1 MTPISFRKEKISIQ
15 HIGKQRFWIGLFAG
29 LISAVLIAIAFNSFR
44 EALRYYSG
52 FSSDLLILENSEL
65 RFFNY
70 FFSVLASVMGLSVSI
85 WIWMNNFYQK
95 RRKDW
100 IFKQLS
106 KLHVQLI
113 FFVILMMITRFGTIL
128 HWALLSIPG
137 YDQELKLYKEY
148 WVLFILLPL
157 VVFLQSWFSV
167 RLIFRAGKWI
177 LLSFVFCLLISII
190 LVQTTT
196 IDQKKIN
203 TLYFQRFEKDYQY
216 IDYEIEKAKTNY
228 GITFSKESIEILKKW
243 NTTRSVLQVVA
254 LKNAFTKEEKVS
266 LDTII
271 LQKIVIRNFKNGN
284 SIYYGRNSID
294 NWPYALPN
302 DILKQLYKF
311 EPSSNSSQEL
321 LEVLKEEIDLV
332 NTTKIDYKDYKKFSE
347 TEHRRSTAASYSIP
361 YALIIQLKDVQNL
374 LIEDERYG
382 QYAKQLPEI
391 RKKIE

>member
-29 LISAVLIAIAFNSFR
+29 LISAVLIAIAFNNFR

-52 FSSDLLILENSEL
+52 FSSDLLILENAEL

-85 WIWMNNFYQK
+85 WIWMTNLYQK
-95 RRKDW
+95 RRKDR

-137 YDQELKLYKEY
+137 YDQELNLYKEY

-177 LLSFVFCLLISII
+177 LLSFVFCILISII

-284 SIYYGRNSID
+284 SID

-311 EPSSNSSQEL
+311 EPSSNRSQEL

-347 TEHRRSTAASYSIP
+347 TEHRRSTEASYSIP
-361 YALIIQLKDVQNL
+361 YALIIQLKEVRNL
-374 LIEDERYG
+374 LIEDVRYN

-391 RKKIE
+391 RKKVE

>member
-1 MTPISFRKEKISIQ
+1 MTHINFRKEKISIQ

-29 LISAVLIAIAFNSFR
+29 LISAILMAIAFNNFR

-137 YDQELKLYKEY
+137 YDQELNLYKEY

-177 LLSFVFCLLISII
+177 LLSFVYCILISII

-311 EPSSNSSQEL
+311 EPSSNRSQEL

-347 TEHRRSTAASYSIP
+347 TEHRRSTEASYSTP
-361 YALIIQLKDVQNL
+361 VVLINQLKGVRDI

-391 RKKIE
+391 RKKVE